1 MNLMNSGS
9 AILVLQQ
16 PNRGP
21 FYFDGAAD
29 DRHSFARPR
38 KVKVMVVDDES
49 TIAHTLVEIL
59 SDEGFEVTAALT
71 GDSAVELAGTF
82 KPDIVLSDVVIPGM
96 NGVEAGIKIRALLP
110 KCRVILFSGQA
121 ATVDLL
127 RQARNQGHEFEI
139 LAKPIRPEALISII
153 RRADTG
159 SNRQ

>member
-1 MNLMNSGS
+1 MSVMDYGS

-16 PNRGP
+16 PTMGP
-21 FYFDGAAD
+21 FYFDGAGE
-29 DRHSFARPR
+29 DRHSTARPQ

-127 RQARNQGHEFEI
+127 KQARNQGHEFEI
-139 LAKPIRPEALISII
+139 LAKPIRPEALISVI
-153 RRADTG
+153 RRTESD
-159 SNRQ
+159 SKRQ